1 MSEQTPTQSCATT
14 SGNGHVE
21 AESPFALLN
30 GVLLRWFYKPDLQA
44 IRIVLGVMKSHYL
57 RLGDPCWLFIVAPPG
72 TGKTTI
78 SIMGASGL
86 PEVIMLGDLTENTL
100 LSGFYGHAQPG
111 LLEKLG
117 STRKEGNTYIT
128 EGTGL
133 LLVKD
138 FTTVLT
144 MRREKRAT
152 ILGQLREVHDGEWK
166 RDFGTGETKIWRGP
180 VGIVAAVTP
189 ALDRHYAIFTVLG
202 ERFLQVRW
210 HRPDSPVAGEQ
221 AIDQQQN
228 EDQIRA
234 ECQAAIAE
242 ILERSVAATPSL
254 PREAKRRL
262 AALAE
267 VVAIGRT
274 HVFRNSYGTREI
286 DYAPEPEANTRISKQ
301 LASLAR
307 GIAALNRRAQVAE
320 PDLQDAFRVGL
331 DCLPVNRRKL
341 LLAALAGHDLNSV
354 PMPRTVRR
362 RELEELEALGLIE
375 PVGVIVEDCDWRLTE
390 HIRQQFDA
398 AGLRP

>member
-1 MSEQTPTQSCATT
+1 MTEPIPFPSPPGAAPNSQAAPD
-14 SGNGHVE
+14 
-21 AESPFALLN
+21 SPFAYLDT
-30 GVLLRWFYKPDLQA
+30 VLTRWFYKPDLQA
-44 IRIVLGVMKSHYL
+44 IRIVLGAVKSHYL

-78 SIMGASGL
+78 SIMGASQL
-86 PEVIMLGDLTENTL
+86 PEVVMLGDLTENTL
-100 LSGFYGHAQPG
+100 LSGFYGHDRPG

-117 STRKEGNTYIT
+117 MTRQEGGTYIT

-152 ILGQLREVHDGEWK
+152 ILSQLREVHDGEWK
-166 RDFGTGETKIWRGP
+166 RDFGTGQTKIWRGRLT
-180 VGIVAAVTP
+180 VIAAVTP
-189 ALDRHYAIFTVLG
+189 VLDRHYSIFTLLG

-210 HRPDSPVAGEQ
+210 HRPDSPLAGEQ
-221 AIDQQQN
+221 AIDQQQS
-228 EDQIRA
+228 EGQIRA
-234 ECQAAIAE
+234 DCQAAVEE
-242 ILERSVAATPSL
+242 IFRRSAPAAPSL
-254 PREAKRRL
+254 PLEAKRRI

-274 HVFRNSYGTREI
+274 HVFRNSFGQREI

-307 GIAALNRRAQVAE
+307 GIAGLSRRAAVGE
-320 PDLQDAFRVGL
+320 PDLQDTFRAGL
-331 DCLPVNRRKL
+331 GCLPDNRRKL
-341 LLAALAGHDLNSV
+341 LLAGLAGQDLNSV

-362 RELEELEALGLIE
+362 REVEELEALGLIE
-375 PVGVIVEDCDWRLTE
+375 TVGVIVEDCDWKLTE
-390 HIRQQFDA
+390 RIRHEFDV